1 MRLLVLGGTVFLS
14 KAVAEEALRRGHDV
28 TCACRGES
36 GSVPAGAVHAA
47 WDRDQPVPPE
57 LAATGFDAVVD
68 VARHPS
74 RVRSAV
80 AGLKVNSPSAHWV
93 FVSTINVYADESTP
107 GGRPDTLPL
116 HEPIT
121 TDEDPSSGPEVYGAM
136 KVACE
141 QIVQEGAVSA
151 TVVRPGLIVGPGDP
165 SGRYSYWPARL
176 ADTTNG
182 DQVLAPGSPDD
193 VVQIIDVRD
202 LATWIVDCA
211 EARTVGAF
219 DGTGP
224 PTRLGEVLAETAAGV
239 GSSAELVWVDQ
250 DFLQGHDVEPW
261 MGDRS
266 IPLWLPRPAYDG
278 MMDHDLSPSF
288 AAGLTTRPIAD
299 TARDTLAWIRSEP
312 SSARTGLSLEEEAEL
327 LKEWDAS
334 AD

>member
-14 KAVAEEALRRGHDV
+14 KAVAEEAVRRGHDV

-36 GSVPAGAVHAA
+36 GSVPAGAPHVT
-47 WDRDQPVPPE
+47 WDRTSRCPPSCGG
-57 LAATGFDAVVD
+57 GFDAVVD

-80 AGLKVNSPSAHWV
+80 AAFPSAHWV
-93 FVSTINVYADESTP
+93 FVSTINVYSDESTP

-116 HEPIT
+116 HDPIVD
-121 TDEDPSSGPEVYGAM
+121 DEDPSSAPDVYGAM

-141 QIVQEGAVSA
+141 QPVQDNAVSA

-165 SGRYSYWPARL
+165 SGRYTYWPERL
-176 ADTTNG
+176 ARRAAT
-182 DQVLAPGSPDD
+182 VLAPGSPDD

-202 LATWIVDCA
+202 LASWIVDCA

-224 PTRLGEVLAETAAGV
+224 ATRLGDVLAETAAGV
-239 GSSAELVWVDQ
+239 GASPELVWADQ
-250 DFLQGHDVEPW
+250 DFLQGRDVEPW
-261 MGDRS
+261 MGERA
-266 IPLWLPRPAYDG
+266 IPLWLPRPEYDG

-299 TARDTLAWIRSEP
+299 TARDTLAWLRSEP
-312 SSARTGLSLEEEAEL
+312 DYDRTGLTVEEEA
-327 LKEWDAS
+327 AARPVARP